1 MSGRNLCIRA
11 VERCKSCWFL
21 FNQRLVTPRKVG
33 CNNVCAFPCIF
44 LYSRDA
50 MSAVIDPSSAVRRT
64 CVQSLY
70 GQTSIL
76 RRNLSARIN
85 IESGGINLLTEY
97 VSWAEYI
104 NLYELHRS
112 KKCILRDKVPSLSPP
127 SHPLPPP
134 SEKEKKRKAQPF
146 PATLMNSHNQV
157 LHKI

>member
-21 FNQRLVTPRKVG
+21 FNQRLVTPGKVG
-33 CNNVCAFPCIF
+33 FNKVCAFQCIF

-76 RRNLSARIN
+76 RRNLLARIN

-97 VSWAEYI
+97 VS
-104 NLYELHRS
+104 
-112 KKCILRDKVPSLSPP
+112 
-127 SHPLPPP
+127 
-134 SEKEKKRKAQPF
+134 
-146 PATLMNSHNQV
+146 
-157 LHKI
+157 